1 MKHTIAIAENR
12 DMTSLQQPAIF
23 LDRDG
28 VVIKEKHY
36 LSNPNNVQLEQGIVD
51 FLVSMKNCCYLIII
65 VTNQS
70 AISRGLLDWETYESV
85 TNRMLSFFPSS
96 NLVDA
101 IYANGYIDNS
111 NNDWRKPLPGMILQA
126 AQEFNIDLKSSILIG
141 DKVSDLIAGARAG
154 IKDLIHLR
162 TGHGSAETAYINLE
176 SHHRETPCKGTVNA
190 DLQDFTVSCYK
201 DIPSLHSYII

>member
-1 MKHTIAIAENR
+1 MKHSIVLTENR
-12 DMTSLQQPAIF
+12 DITSLQQPAIF

-36 LSNPNNVQLEQGIVD
+36 LSNP
-51 FLVSMKNCCYLIII
+51 
-65 VTNQS
+65 
-70 AISRGLLDWETYESV
+70 
-85 TNRMLSFFPSS
+85 
-96 NLVDA
+96 
-101 IYANGYIDNS
+101 